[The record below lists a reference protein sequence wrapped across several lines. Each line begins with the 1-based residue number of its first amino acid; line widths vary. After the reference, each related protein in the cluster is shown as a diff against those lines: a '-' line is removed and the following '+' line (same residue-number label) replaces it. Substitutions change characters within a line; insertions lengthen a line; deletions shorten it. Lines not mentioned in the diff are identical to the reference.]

1 MLSNKNI
8 NTCNFM
14 PIIPAIHVANVG
26 ELQFQTPILKKISNN
41 NNKTTTVETSNVGEN
56 KKGTRSK
63 RGKVRR

>member
-1 MLSNKNI
+1 
-8 NTCNFM
+8 M